1 MDSLK
6 PCRMLEF
13 SANKQIHWA
22 DSESQSKLKQGV
34 ISLANQ
40 LRSVE
45 RLERLLLS
53 ASLQIHWADSE
64 SQSKL
69 KQGVISLANQLR
81 SVKRL
86 ERQLL
91 SASLINNQLL
101 EDLGE
106 PLDRAQAKHLGSV
119 FSNPRHKGGCSEDI
133 QHSENQLKQVFLE
146 HLPHKWISLYFSVCL
161 R

>member
-1 MDSLK
+1 LDSDK

-22 DSESQSKLKQGV
+22 DSESQSKLKQG

-40 LRSVE
+40 RH
-45 RLERLLLS
+45 LLS

-81 SVKRL
+81 SIKLL

-91 SASLINNQLL
+91 SASLLNNQLW

-133 QHSENQLKQVFLE
+133 QHSENQLEQVFLE
-146 HLPHKWISLYFSVCL
+146 HLTHK
-161 R
+161 